1 MSRPDSA
8 EWRAAKSLG
17 DDGERL
23 VCEHFARLGWEVTRS
38 VGRVPYDLLLIGRIE
53 VKTDRRAA
61 ETGNV
66 AVEVSLR
73 GEPSGIVTT
82 TATWWA
88 FVLVG
93 EVVIVRASVLSEAVQ
108 SGRHQEV
115 SAGDGGAA
123 RVRLVSVEELC
134 RLPGAHHID
143 LRPEGG
149 SW

>member
-1 MSRPDSA
+1 MRRPDSQQ
-8 EWRAAKSLG
+8 WREAKSLG

-23 VCEHFARLGWEVTRS
+23 VGEHFARLGWEVTRS
-38 VGRVPYDLLLIGRIE
+38 VGRASYDLLLIGRVE

-61 ETGNV
+61 QTGNV
-66 AVEVSLR
+66 AVEVSYY
-73 GEPSGIVTT
+73 GQPSGIHIT

-88 FVLVG
+88 IVLAD
-93 EVVIVRASVLSEAVQ
+93 EVVVIRASVLREAVL
-108 SGRHQEV
+108 SGRHREA

-123 RVRLVSVEELC
+123 RVRLVPVDELR

-143 LRPEGG
+143 LRPEGA

>member
-1 MSRPDSA
+1 MKRSDSQQ
-8 EWRAAKSLG
+8 WCAAKSLG

-23 VCEHFARLGWEVTRS
+23 VGEHFERLGWEVTRS
-38 VGRVPYDLLLIGRIE
+38 VGRASYDLLLIGRIE

-93 EVVIVRASVLSEAVQ
+93 EVVIVRASVLSDAVQ
-108 SGRHQEV
+108 SGCHREV

-123 RVRLVSVEELC
+123 RVRLVSVEELR
-134 RLPGAHHID
+134 RLPGVHQ
-143 LRPEGG
+143 LVRQESG